1 MDGDTEGSQVLVYG
15 ADWCADCHQAKA
27 ILEQRGISYRYLDFD
42 NPAIR
47 AEMLSLVDGR
57 QSIPVLVIG
66 GKILQEPTNAELT
79 KALDE
84 ALNEISD
91 EALETIPDNYKGTAM
106 NNDSNTANSSPD
118 PKKHDVIIIGAGPA
132 ALTAAIYTTR
142 EDIGTLLVER
152 GVVGG
157 LAAVTDMIDNYPG
170 FPDGVEG
177 LKLADDLRKQAER
190 FGAVIDLGEVLKI
203 HDEGEYK
210 RLETTD
216 GDMWAKAVLIATGS
230 DYKKVGVPGE
240 SEYYARGVHYCATC
254 DGAFYRDKKLV
265 VIGGGNSAVQ
275 ETVFLTR
282 FASHIDLLV
291 RSTIKASDVLQQD
304 LQKMVDAGKVTV
316 HLGTTTDEIIGED
329 GKKVTGVN
337 GTTVSTGEKI
347 SLEIDGVFV
356 FVGLKPNS
364 EFLAGSAVQ
373 LDDIGFVR
381 TDANLQTAIPGVFAC
396 GDVRSGATMQI
407 ASAAGEGATAAL
419 HIREFLEGHPVAP
432 PAVAH
437 MPIFEPTVEVS

>member
-1 MDGDTEGSQVLVYG
+1 MSSVDTVVAKPVIVYG
-15 ADWCADCHQAKA
+15 ADWCGDCHQAKQ
-27 ILEQRGISYRYLDFD
+27 ILDSKNIPYEYRNSED
-42 NPAIR
+42 PAIKST
-47 AEMLSLVDGR
+47 MLALVDGR
-57 QSIPVLVIG
+57 ESIPVIVMG
-66 GKILQEPTNAELT
+66 DMILQEPSNHELI
-79 KALDE
+79 KAID
-84 ALNEISD
+84 
-91 EALETIPDNYKGTAM
+91 TYKTEGIAM
-106 NNDSNTANSSPD
+106 NNDAKTESSSND
-118 PKKHDVIIIGAGPA
+118 PKTHDVVIVGAGPA

-142 EDIGTLLVER
+142 EDIDTLLVER

-157 LAAVTDMIDNYPG
+157 LAAVTDKIDNYPG

-190 FGAVIDLGEVLKI
+190 FGAVIDLGEVLKL

-216 GDMWAKAVLIATGS
+216 GDMRAKAVLIATGS

-240 SEYYARGVHYCATC
+240 QEYYARGVHYCATC
-254 DGAFYRDKKLV
+254 DGAFYREKRLV

-304 LQKMVDAGKVTV
+304 LQKMVDEGKVTV
-316 HLGTTTDEIIGED
+316 HLGTTTDEIVGED
-329 GKKVTGVN
+329 GKKVVKVV
-337 GTTVSTGEKI
+337 GTDTAKGEKV
-347 SLEIDGVFV
+347 EFDTDGVFI

-364 EFLAGSAVQ
+364 EFLAGSAVV
-373 LDDIGFVR
+373 LDDIGFVQ
-381 TDANLQTAIPGVFAC
+381 TDAKLQTAIPGVFAC
-396 GDVRSGATMQI
+396 GDIRSGATMQI

-432 PAVAH
+432 AAVAH
-437 MPIFEPTVEVS
+437 MTIDENIVKTV